1 MEFFSHSLQQAHAF
15 GMYYPRALFMV
26 VGWYGEQWWVGNE
39 EEEAELRMQFRD
51 CTVEDRMRVL
61 GYTIAARK
69 AGRLFTDASRVADSG
84 IVSQFK

>member
-1 MEFFSHSLQQAHAF
+1 
-15 GMYYPRALFMV
+15 MYYPRALFMV
-26 VGWYGEQWWVGNE
+26 VGWYGEQWWIGNE

-51 CTVEDRMRVL
+51 CTVQDRMKVL

-84 IVSQFK
+84 IVSYFK